1 MADKE
6 KYKRRLTESARV
18 VDEHFGTNGVSAEH
32 ERADEALS
40 RLQLWIGVLAG
51 RPELPALNAAADELD
66 SGLHNLA
73 CGLYREAYGN
83 LRLNLEL
90 SMAAVNFSVDELAL
104 RQWLR
109 DKSDIVWSAL
119 IRDVDKE
126 TYALNSA
133 FVEAFNEDMGGRWSQ
148 FRTIAN
154 TLHRELSAH
163 VHGAA
168 STQRASRVLEFR
180 RDTALDWFTK
190 CQNGQLSWQYVML
203 ARYSD
208 LLRANRATLGNPFK
222 DMLKALFTGT
232 SEAHGIL
239 SDLGCMP

>member
-1 MADKE
+1 MADKK
-6 KYKRRLTESARV
+6 KYKRRLTESAQV
-18 VDEHFGTNGVSAEH
+18 VEKHFDAEGVSAEH
-32 ERADEALS
+32 EQADEALS

-90 SMAAVNFSVDELAL
+90 SIAAVKFSVDELAL

-109 DKSDIVWSAL
+109 DKSDIVWSGL
-119 IRDVDKE
+119 IKDVDKE

-148 FRTIAN
+148 FRAMAN

-168 STQRASRVLEFR
+168 STRRASRTLEFK
-180 RDTALDWFTK
+180 RDIALDWFTK
-190 CQNGQLSWQYVML
+190 CQNGQFSWQYLML

-208 LLRANRATLGNPFK
+208 LLRANRATLGSPFK
-222 DMLKALFTGT
+222 DMLKAQFMRIG
-232 SEAHGIL
+232 EANGIL
-239 SDLGCMP
+239 SDLECIP